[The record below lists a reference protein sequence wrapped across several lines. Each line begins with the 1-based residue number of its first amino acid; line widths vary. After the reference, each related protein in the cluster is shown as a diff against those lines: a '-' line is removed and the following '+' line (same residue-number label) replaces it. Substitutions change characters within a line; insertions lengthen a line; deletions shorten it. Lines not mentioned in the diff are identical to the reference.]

1 MVKSEAPIPIDLS
14 EMKQKLAEWRSAQP
28 TRTPLP
34 NSLWQPI
41 IKLAQK
47 HGLYRTARTLPID
60 YGTLKRRCD
69 GNPVRRKS
77 TAPTSF
83 VELIPAVTPTTGCV
97 IEMIRMETTGE
108 VNWAQLFEAWR
119 RRAV

>member
-1 MVKSEAPIPIDLS
+1 MVNSEAPIPSDLS

-34 NSLWQPI
+34 DSFWQPI

-47 HGLYRTARTLPID
+47 HGLYRTARSLPID
-60 YGTLKRRCD
+60 YGTLKRRCN
-69 GNPVRRKS
+69 GKLVRRKS
-77 TAPTSF
+77 TAPASF
-83 VELIPAVTPTTGCV
+83 VELIPVATPTTECV
-97 IEMIRMETTGE
+97 IEMVRVETKGA
-108 VNWAQLFEAWR
+108 VNWAELFAAWR